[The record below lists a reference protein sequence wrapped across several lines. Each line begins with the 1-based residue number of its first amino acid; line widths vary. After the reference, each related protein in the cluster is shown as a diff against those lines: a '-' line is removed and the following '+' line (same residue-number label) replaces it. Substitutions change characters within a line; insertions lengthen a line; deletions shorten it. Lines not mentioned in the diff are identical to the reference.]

1 MQGLPCLSNHCI
13 TDVLISIHLNYETH
27 FSEPI
32 QLICKE
38 VSLVEEPPAMSAF
51 SFFSSLRSEAAFE
64 PFAKTPNLDFIQH
77 QCQFLPL
84 PNLQLGTP
92 PSQRKEVD
100 LHPPFQFKH
109 PSVSHC
115 LPALLLKRM

>member
-13 TDVLISIHLNYETH
+13 TDVLISIHLNDQTY

-51 SFFSSLRSEAAFE
+51 SFFGSLSEVR
-64 PFAKTPNLDFIQH
+64 
-77 QCQFLPL
+77 LPL
-84 PNLQLGTP
+84 SHLPKP
-92 PSQRKEVD
+92 PTLTS
-100 LHPPFQFKH
+100 FNT
-109 PSVSHC
+109 SVSF
-115 LPALLLKRM
+115 